1 MVRLKIRDLTF
12 RETFT
17 LCWWLFFF
25 RRWRRWWRGFTLLE
39 NKQQIKTELFR
50 FASRIIIIF
59 SAGRGLTG
67 VESRRQGD
75 LRAGQ

>member
-1 MVRLKIRDLTF
+1 MVRLKTRDLTF
-12 RETFT
+12 NVH
-17 LCWWLFFF
+17 LVLVAFFQEVEEVVE
-25 RRWRRWWRGFTLLE
+25 GVFTLLE
-39 NKQQIKTELFR
+39 NKQQIKTELFW

-67 VESRRQGD
+67 AESRRQGD